1 MNFVVDDIVKGI
13 SDKYCITDMDMT
25 RGRILSVHG
34 DEIEVR
40 VMSHKSNP
48 SCLGTSYV
56 VEAQYFEKIGHI
68 KPFNREEVLELIAK
82 GNQNKLNEYDFYGA
96 DLSGA
101 NLRSADLSGANLRS
115 ADLSG
120 ADLSGA
126 NLRSAN
132 LRSADLSGA
141 DLSGADLRSAN
152 LRSADLRSADLSGA
166 NLRSANLRS
175 ADLSGADLSGADL
188 SGANLRSA
196 NLRSAD
202 LSGADLSGANL
213 RSANLRSAN
222 LRSADLSGADLS
234 GANLSG
240 ANLSGADLSGADLSG
255 ANLSGANLS
264 GANLLNVRYDE
275 CTGFFALVCPEEGSF
290 IGYKKA
296 NGHIVKLRITE
307 DALRSSATSR
317 KCRCSKAEVLS
328 ITTLD
333 GEDDGLTS
341 IPSNYDS
348 NFIYRVGTT
357 VEVEDFET
365 DRWDECAAGIHFF
378 ITRQEAVQY

>member
-13 SDKYCITDMDMT
+13 SDNYCITDMDMT

-48 SCLGTSYV
+48 FCLGASYV

-96 DLSGA
+96 NLRSA

-120 ADLSGA
+120 ANLSGA

-132 LRSADLSGA
+132 LSGA
-141 DLSGADLRSAN
+141 N
-152 LRSADLRSADLSGA
+152 LSGA
-166 NLRSANLRS
+166 N
-175 ADLSGADLSGADL
+175 
-188 SGANLRSA
+188 
-196 NLRSAD
+196 

-222 LRSADLSGADLS
+222 LRSADLRS
-234 GANLSG
+234 
-240 ANLSGADLSGADLSG
+240 
-255 ANLSGANLS
+255 
-264 GANLLNVRYDE
+264 ANLLNVRYDE

>member
-13 SDKYCITDMDMT
+13 SDNYCITDMDMT

-48 SCLGTSYV
+48 FCLGKSYV

-68 KPFNREEVLELIAK
+68 KPFDREEVLELIAK

-96 DLSGA
+96 NLSGA
-101 NLRSADLSGANLRS
+101 NLRSAN
-115 ADLSG
+115 LSG

-132 LRSADLSGA
+132 L
-141 DLSGADLRSAN
+141 
-152 LRSADLRSADLSGA
+152 SGA
-166 NLRSANLRS
+166 NLRSANL
-175 ADLSGADLSGADL
+175 
-188 SGANLRSA
+188 SGANLRS
-196 NLRSAD
+196 
-202 LSGADLSGANL
+202 
-213 RSANLRSAN
+213 
-222 LRSADLSGADLS
+222 
-234 GANLSG
+234 

-255 ANLSGANLS
+255 ANLSGANL
-264 GANLLNVRYDE
+264 LNVRYNE

-333 GEDDGLTS
+333 GEDDGVTS

>member
-13 SDKYCITDMDMT
+13 SDNYCITDMDMT

-48 SCLGTSYV
+48 FCLGASYV

-101 NLRSADLSGANLRS
+101 NLRSAN
-115 ADLSG
+115 LSG

-132 LRSADLSGA
+132 L
-141 DLSGADLRSAN
+141 
-152 LRSADLRSADLSGA
+152 SGA
-166 NLRSANLRS
+166 N
-175 ADLSGADLSGADL
+175 
-188 SGANLRSA
+188 
-196 NLRSAD
+196 
-202 LSGADLSGANL
+202 
-213 RSANLRSAN
+213 
-222 LRSADLSGADLS
+222 LS

-240 ANLSGADLSGADLSG
+240 ANLSGADLSGANLRSADLSG
-255 ANLSGANLS
+255 ADLS

>member
-13 SDKYCITDMDMT
+13 SDNYCITDMDMT
-25 RGRILSVHG
+25 RGRVLSVHG

-48 SCLGTSYV
+48 FCLGASYV

-101 NLRSADLSGANLRS
+101 NLSGANLRS
-115 ADLSG
+115 ADLRS
-120 ADLSGA
+120 A

-132 LRSADLSGA
+132 LRSA
-141 DLSGADLRSAN
+141 N
-152 LRSADLRSADLSGA
+152 LSGA
-166 NLRSANLRS
+166 N
-175 ADLSGADLSGADL
+175 
-188 SGANLRSA
+188 
-196 NLRSAD
+196 
-202 LSGADLSGANL
+202 LSGANL

-222 LRSADLSGADLS
+222 LS
-234 GANLSG
+234 GANLRSANLRS
-240 ANLSGADLSGADLSG
+240 ANLSGADLRS
-255 ANLSGANLS
+255 
-264 GANLLNVRYDE
+264 ANLLNVRYDE

>member
-13 SDKYCITDMDMT
+13 SDNYCITDMDMT

-48 SCLGTSYV
+48 FCLGASYV

-101 NLRSADLSGANLRS
+101 NLRSADLRSADLSGANLRS

-120 ADLSGA
+120 
-126 NLRSAN
+126 
-132 LRSADLSGA
+132 
-141 DLSGADLRSAN
+141 AN

-166 NLRSANLRS
+166 NLRSA
-175 ADLSGADLSGADL
+175 
-188 SGANLRSA
+188 
-196 NLRSAD
+196 
-202 LSGADLSGANL
+202 
-213 RSANLRSAN
+213 
-222 LRSADLSGADLS
+222 DLS

-240 ANLSGADLSGADLSG
+240 ANLRSADLRSAD
-255 ANLSGANLS
+255 
-264 GANLLNVRYDE
+264 LLNVRYDE

>member
-13 SDKYCITDMDMT
+13 SDNYCITDMDMT

-48 SCLGTSYV
+48 FCLGASYV

-101 NLRSADLSGANLRS
+101 NLRSA
-115 ADLSG
+115 
-120 ADLSGA
+120 
-126 NLRSAN
+126 
-132 LRSADLSGA
+132 
-141 DLSGADLRSAN
+141 
-152 LRSADLRSADLSGA
+152 
-166 NLRSANLRS
+166 
-175 ADLSGADLSGADL
+175 
-188 SGANLRSA
+188 
-196 NLRSAD
+196 
-202 LSGADLSGANL
+202 NL

-234 GANLSG
+234 GANLRS
-240 ANLSGADLSGADLSG
+240 AD
-255 ANLSGANLS
+255 
-264 GANLLNVRYDE
+264 LLNVRYDE

-348 NFIYRVGTT
+348 DFIYRVGTT

>member
-13 SDKYCITDMDMT
+13 SDNYCITDMDMT

-48 SCLGTSYV
+48 FCLGASYV

-96 DLSGA
+96 DL
-101 NLRSADLSGANLRS
+101 RSADLSG
-115 ADLSG
+115 
-120 ADLSGA
+120 
-126 NLRSAN
+126 
-132 LRSADLSGA
+132 
-141 DLSGADLRSAN
+141 AN

-166 NLRSANLRS
+166 NLRSADLRS
-175 ADLSGADLSGADL
+175 
-188 SGANLRSA
+188 
-196 NLRSAD
+196 
-202 LSGADLSGANL
+202 
-213 RSANLRSAN
+213 
-222 LRSADLSGADLS
+222 
-234 GANLSG
+234 
-240 ANLSGADLSGADLSG
+240 ANLSGAD
-255 ANLSGANLS
+255 
-264 GANLLNVRYDE
+264 LLNVRYDE

-348 NFIYRVGTT
+348 DFIYRVGTT

>member
-13 SDKYCITDMDMT
+13 SDNYCITDMDMT

-48 SCLGTSYV
+48 FCLGASYV

-101 NLRSADLSGANLRS
+101 NLRSA
-115 ADLSG
+115 
-120 ADLSGA
+120 
-126 NLRSAN
+126 
-132 LRSADLSGA
+132 
-141 DLSGADLRSAN
+141 
-152 LRSADLRSADLSGA
+152 
-166 NLRSANLRS
+166 
-175 ADLSGADLSGADL
+175 
-188 SGANLRSA
+188 
-196 NLRSAD
+196 
-202 LSGADLSGANL
+202 NL

-240 ANLSGADLSGADLSG
+240 ANLSGADLSGANLRSADLSGADLSG
-255 ANLSGANLS
+255 ANLRSAD
-264 GANLLNVRYDE
+264 LLNVRYDE

-348 NFIYRVGTT
+348 DFIYRVGTT

>member
-13 SDKYCITDMDMT
+13 SDNYCITDMDMT

-48 SCLGTSYV
+48 FCLGASYV

-115 ADLSG
+115 A
-120 ADLSGA
+120 
-126 NLRSAN
+126 
-132 LRSADLSGA
+132 
-141 DLSGADLRSAN
+141 
-152 LRSADLRSADLSGA
+152 

-196 NLRSAD
+196 NLSGAN

-222 LRSADLSGADLS
+222 LSGANLRSADLSGA
-234 GANLSG
+234 NLRS
-240 ANLSGADLSGADLSG
+240 
-255 ANLSGANLS
+255 
-264 GANLLNVRYDE
+264 ANLLNVRYDE

>member
-48 SCLGTSYV
+48 FCLGASYV

-101 NLRSADLSGANLRS
+101 NLSGAN
-115 ADLSG
+115 
-120 ADLSGA
+120 
-126 NLRSAN
+126 
-132 LRSADLSGA
+132 
-141 DLSGADLRSAN
+141 
-152 LRSADLRSADLSGA
+152 
-166 NLRSANLRS
+166 
-175 ADLSGADLSGADL
+175 
-188 SGANLRSA
+188 
-196 NLRSAD
+196 
-202 LSGADLSGANL
+202 
-213 RSANLRSAN
+213 
-222 LRSADLSGADLS
+222 
-234 GANLSG
+234 
-240 ANLSGADLSGADLSG
+240 LSGADLSG

-296 NGHIVKLRITE
+296 SGHIVKLRITE

-333 GEDDGLTS
+333 GEDDGVTS
-341 IPSNYDS
+341 VPSNYDS
-348 NFIYRVGTT
+348 DFIYRVGTT

>member
-48 SCLGTSYV
+48 FCLGASYV

-101 NLRSADLSGANLRS
+101 
-115 ADLSG
+115 
-120 ADLSGA
+120 
-126 NLRSAN
+126 
-132 LRSADLSGA
+132 
-141 DLSGADLRSAN
+141 DLRS
-152 LRSADLRSADLSGA
+152 
-166 NLRSANLRS
+166 
-175 ADLSGADLSGADL
+175 
-188 SGANLRSA
+188 
-196 NLRSAD
+196 
-202 LSGADLSGANL
+202 
-213 RSANLRSAN
+213 
-222 LRSADLSGADLS
+222 
-234 GANLSG
+234 
-240 ANLSGADLSGADLSG
+240 
-255 ANLSGANLS
+255 ANLS

-275 CTGFFALVCPEEGSF
+275 CTGFFALVCPEKGSF

>member
-48 SCLGTSYV
+48 FCLGASYI

-96 DLSGA
+96 NLRSANLSGADLSGANLRSANLSGADLSGA
-101 NLRSADLSGANLRS
+101 NLRSADLSGANLS
-115 ADLSG
+115 GADLSGANLRGANLSG

-126 NLRSAN
+126 NLRSA
-132 LRSADLSGA
+132 D
-141 DLSGADLRSAN
+141 
-152 LRSADLRSADLSGA
+152 
-166 NLRSANLRS
+166 
-175 ADLSGADLSGADL
+175 
-188 SGANLRSA
+188 
-196 NLRSAD
+196 
-202 LSGADLSGANL
+202 
-213 RSANLRSAN
+213 
-222 LRSADLSGADLS
+222 
-234 GANLSG
+234 
-240 ANLSGADLSGADLSG
+240 
-255 ANLSGANLS
+255 LS

>member
-13 SDKYCITDMDMT
+13 SDNYCITDMDMT

-48 SCLGTSYV
+48 FCLGASYV

-96 DLSGA
+96 NLRSANLRSADLSGA

-120 ADLSGA
+120 ANLSGA

-132 LRSADLSGA
+132 LSGA
-141 DLSGADLRSAN
+141 N
-152 LRSADLRSADLSGA
+152 LSGA
-166 NLRSANLRS
+166 N
-175 ADLSGADLSGADL
+175 
-188 SGANLRSA
+188 
-196 NLRSAD
+196 

-222 LRSADLSGADLS
+222 LRSADLRS
-234 GANLSG
+234 
-240 ANLSGADLSGADLSG
+240 
-255 ANLSGANLS
+255 
-264 GANLLNVRYDE
+264 ANLLNVRYDE

>member
-48 SCLGTSYV
+48 FCLGASYV

-96 DLSGA
+96 DL
-101 NLRSADLSGANLRS
+101 RSADLSGANLRS
-115 ADLSG
+115 
-120 ADLSGA
+120 
-126 NLRSAN
+126 
-132 LRSADLSGA
+132 
-141 DLSGADLRSAN
+141 ADLRSAN

-166 NLRSANLRS
+166 NLRSADLRSANLRSADLRSANLRSADLRSADLRSANLRSADLRS
-175 ADLSGADLSGADL
+175 ADLSGANLSGADLRSADL

-196 NLRSAD
+196 D
-202 LSGADLSGANL
+202 L
-213 RSANLRSAN
+213 RSANLRS
-222 LRSADLSGADLS
+222 ADLS

-240 ANLSGADLSGADLSG
+240 ANLSGADLSGANLSG

-264 GANLLNVRYDE
+264 GADLSGADLRSANLLNVRYDE

>member
-13 SDKYCITDMDMT
+13 SDNYCITDMDMT
-25 RGRILSVHG
+25 RGRILSVYG

-48 SCLGTSYV
+48 FCLGASYV

-96 DLSGA
+96 NLSGA
-101 NLRSADLSGANLRS
+101 NLRS
-115 ADLSG
+115 
-120 ADLSGA
+120 
-126 NLRSAN
+126 
-132 LRSADLSGA
+132 
-141 DLSGADLRSAN
+141 
-152 LRSADLRSADLSGA
+152 
-166 NLRSANLRS
+166 
-175 ADLSGADLSGADL
+175 
-188 SGANLRSA
+188 
-196 NLRSAD
+196 
-202 LSGADLSGANL
+202 
-213 RSANLRSAN
+213 
-222 LRSADLSGADLS
+222 
-234 GANLSG
+234 
-240 ANLSGADLSGADLSG
+240 
-255 ANLSGANLS
+255 
-264 GANLLNVRYDE
+264 ANLLNVRYDE

-348 NFIYRVGTT
+348 DFIYRVGTT

-365 DRWDECAAGIHFF
+365 DRWDKCAAGIHFF

>member
-48 SCLGTSYV
+48 FCLGASYV

-96 DLSGA
+96 NLSGA
-101 NLRSADLSGANLRS
+101 NLRS
-115 ADLSG
+115 
-120 ADLSGA
+120 
-126 NLRSAN
+126 
-132 LRSADLSGA
+132 
-141 DLSGADLRSAN
+141 
-152 LRSADLRSADLSGA
+152 
-166 NLRSANLRS
+166 
-175 ADLSGADLSGADL
+175 
-188 SGANLRSA
+188 
-196 NLRSAD
+196 
-202 LSGADLSGANL
+202 
-213 RSANLRSAN
+213 
-222 LRSADLSGADLS
+222 
-234 GANLSG
+234 ANLSG
-240 ANLSGADLSGADLSG
+240 ANLSGADLRSANLSGANLRSADLRSANLSG
-255 ANLSGANLS
+255 ANLSGADLRSANLSGANLRSADLRSANLS

-365 DRWDECAAGIHFF
+365 DRWNECAAGIHFF

>member
-13 SDKYCITDMDMT
+13 SDNYCITDMDMT
-25 RGRILSVHG
+25 RGRVLSVHG

-48 SCLGTSYV
+48 FCLGASYV

-96 DLSGA
+96 
-101 NLRSADLSGANLRS
+101 N
-115 ADLSG
+115 
-120 ADLSGA
+120 LSGA

-132 LRSADLSGA
+132 L
-141 DLSGADLRSAN
+141 SGADLRS
-152 LRSADLRSADLSGA
+152 
-166 NLRSANLRS
+166 
-175 ADLSGADLSGADL
+175 
-188 SGANLRSA
+188 
-196 NLRSAD
+196 
-202 LSGADLSGANL
+202 
-213 RSANLRSAN
+213 
-222 LRSADLSGADLS
+222 
-234 GANLSG
+234 
-240 ANLSGADLSGADLSG
+240 
-255 ANLSGANLS
+255 ANLS

-348 NFIYRVGTT
+348 NFIYRVGPT

>member
-25 RGRILSVHG
+25 RGRVLSVHG

-48 SCLGTSYV
+48 FCLGASYV

-101 NLRSADLSGANLRS
+101 NL
-115 ADLSG
+115 
-120 ADLSGA
+120 SGA

-132 LRSADLSGA
+132 LSGADLSGADLRSADLRSANLRSANLSGADLSGA
-141 DLSGADLRSAN
+141 DLSGADLRSA
-152 LRSADLRSADLSGA
+152 D
-166 NLRSANLRS
+166 LRSANLRS
-175 ADLSGADLSGADL
+175 
-188 SGANLRSA
+188 
-196 NLRSAD
+196 
-202 LSGADLSGANL
+202 
-213 RSANLRSAN
+213 
-222 LRSADLSGADLS
+222 
-234 GANLSG
+234 

-255 ANLSGANLS
+255 ANLSGANLRSANLSGADLS
-264 GANLLNVRYDE
+264 GANLSGANLRSANLSGADLSGANLSGANLRSADLLNVRYDE

>member
-48 SCLGTSYV
+48 FCLGASYV

-96 DLSGA
+96 NLRSANLSGADLRSANLRSANLSGA
-101 NLRSADLSGANLRS
+101 NLRSANLSGADLRSANLRS
-115 ADLSG
+115 ANLSGADLRSANLSGADLRSANLRSANLSGADLRSANLSG

-132 LRSADLSGA
+132 LSGANLRSAN
-141 DLSGADLRSAN
+141 LSGADLRSAN
-152 LRSADLRSADLSGA
+152 LRS
-166 NLRSANLRS
+166 
-175 ADLSGADLSGADL
+175 
-188 SGANLRSA
+188 
-196 NLRSAD
+196 
-202 LSGADLSGANL
+202 
-213 RSANLRSAN
+213 
-222 LRSADLSGADLS
+222 
-234 GANLSG
+234 
-240 ANLSGADLSGADLSG
+240 
-255 ANLSGANLS
+255 
-264 GANLLNVRYDE
+264 ANLLNVRYDE

-348 NFIYRVGTT
+348 DFIYRVGTT

>member
-48 SCLGTSYV
+48 FCLGASYV

-101 NLRSADLSGANLRS
+101 
-115 ADLSG
+115 
-120 ADLSGA
+120 
-126 NLRSAN
+126 
-132 LRSADLSGA
+132 
-141 DLSGADLRSAN
+141 
-152 LRSADLRSADLSGA
+152 
-166 NLRSANLRS
+166 
-175 ADLSGADLSGADL
+175 
-188 SGANLRSA
+188 
-196 NLRSAD
+196 
-202 LSGADLSGANL
+202 
-213 RSANLRSAN
+213 
-222 LRSADLSGADLS
+222 
-234 GANLSG
+234 
-240 ANLSGADLSGADLSG
+240 DLSGADLSG

-264 GANLLNVRYDE
+264 GANLRRANLSGADLSGADLSGADLSSADLSGANLRSADLLNVRYDE

-357 VEVEDFET
+357 VEVEDFEI
-365 DRWDECAAGIHFF
+365 DRWNECAAGIHFF

>member
-13 SDKYCITDMDMT
+13 SDNYCITDMDMT

-48 SCLGTSYV
+48 FCLGASYV

-96 DLSGA
+96 NLSGANLRSA

-120 ADLSGA
+120 A
-126 NLRSAN
+126 N
-132 LRSADLSGA
+132 
-141 DLSGADLRSAN
+141 
-152 LRSADLRSADLSGA
+152 
-166 NLRSANLRS
+166 
-175 ADLSGADLSGADL
+175 LSGADL

-196 NLRSAD
+196 NL
-202 LSGADLSGANL
+202 SGANLSGANL

-222 LRSADLSGADLS
+222 LRSADLSGA
-234 GANLSG
+234 NLSG
-240 ANLSGADLSGADLSG
+240 ANLSGAD
-255 ANLSGANLS
+255 
-264 GANLLNVRYDE
+264 LLNVRYDE

>member
-1 MNFVVDDIVKGI
+1 MYIKLNGILQYNIKEMLGNSMNFVVDDIVKGI

-40 VMSHKSNP
+40 VMSHKSN
-48 SCLGTSYV
+48 SFCLGASYV

-96 DLSGA
+96 
-101 NLRSADLSGANLRS
+101 NLISAD
-115 ADLSG
+115 
-120 ADLSGA
+120 
-126 NLRSAN
+126 LRSAN
-132 LRSADLSGA
+132 LSGA
-141 DLSGADLRSAN
+141 NLSGADLRSAN
-152 LRSADLRSADLSGA
+152 LRSADL
-166 NLRSANLRS
+166 
-175 ADLSGADLSGADL
+175 SGAD
-188 SGANLRSA
+188 
-196 NLRSAD
+196 
-202 LSGADLSGANL
+202 
-213 RSANLRSAN
+213 
-222 LRSADLSGADLS
+222 
-234 GANLSG
+234 
-240 ANLSGADLSGADLSG
+240 
-255 ANLSGANLS
+255 
-264 GANLLNVRYDE
+264 LLNVRYDE

>member
-48 SCLGTSYV
+48 FCLGASYV

-96 DLSGA
+96 DL
-101 NLRSADLSGANLRS
+101 RSAN
-115 ADLSG
+115 LSG

-132 LRSADLSGA
+132 LSG
-141 DLSGADLRSAN
+141 
-152 LRSADLRSADLSGA
+152 ADLSGA
-166 NLRSANLRS
+166 NLRSANL
-175 ADLSGADLSGADL
+175 SGADLRSANLSGADL

-196 NLRSAD
+196 NLSGANLRSANLSGANLRSAN

-213 RSANLRSAN
+213 RS
-222 LRSADLSGADLS
+222 
-234 GANLSG
+234 
-240 ANLSGADLSGADLSG
+240 
-255 ANLSGANLS
+255 
-264 GANLLNVRYDE
+264 ANLLNVRYDE

-348 NFIYRVGTT
+348 DFIYRVGTT

>member
-48 SCLGTSYV
+48 FCLGASYV

-101 NLRSADLSGANLRS
+101 DLRNANLRN
-115 ADLSG
+115 
-120 ADLSGA
+120 A
-126 NLRSAN
+126 N
-132 LRSADLSGA
+132 LSGA
-141 DLSGADLRSAN
+141 DLSGADLRNAN
-152 LRSADLRSADLSGA
+152 
-166 NLRSANLRS
+166 
-175 ADLSGADLSGADL
+175 
-188 SGANLRSA
+188 
-196 NLRSAD
+196 
-202 LSGADLSGANL
+202 
-213 RSANLRSAN
+213 
-222 LRSADLSGADLS
+222 LS

-240 ANLSGADLSGADLSG
+240 ANLSGADLRNADLRN
-255 ANLSGANLS
+255 ADLRNADLR
-264 GANLLNVRYDE
+264 NVRYGE

-296 NGHIVKLRITE
+296 SGHIVKLRITE

-333 GEDDGLTS
+333 GEDDGVTS
-341 IPSNYDS
+341 VPSNYDS
-348 NFIYRVGTT
+348 DFIYRVGTT
-357 VEVEDFET
+357 VEVENFET

>member
-48 SCLGTSYV
+48 FCLGASYV

-96 DLSGA
+96 NLS
-101 NLRSADLSGANLRS
+101 
-115 ADLSG
+115 
-120 ADLSGA
+120 
-126 NLRSAN
+126 SAN
-132 LRSADLSGA
+132 
-141 DLSGADLRSAN
+141 LRSAN
-152 LRSADLRSADLSGA
+152 LRSADLRSADLRSANLSSADLSGANLSGANLSSANLSSA
-166 NLRSANLRS
+166 NLRSANL
-175 ADLSGADLSGADL
+175 
-188 SGANLRSA
+188 SGANLS
-196 NLRSAD
+196 
-202 LSGADLSGANL
+202 
-213 RSANLRSAN
+213 SANLRSAN
-222 LRSADLSGADLS
+222 LRSADLRS
-234 GANLSG
+234 ANLRS
-240 ANLSGADLSGADLSG
+240 AD
-255 ANLSGANLS
+255 
-264 GANLLNVRYDE
+264 LLNVRYDE

>member
-13 SDKYCITDMDMT
+13 SDNYCITDMDMT

-48 SCLGTSYV
+48 FCLGASYV

-96 DLSGA
+96 NLRSANLRSADLRSA

-115 ADLSG
+115 AN
-120 ADLSGA
+120 LSGA

-132 LRSADLSGA
+132 LRSAD
-141 DLSGADLRSAN
+141 
-152 LRSADLRSADLSGA
+152 
-166 NLRSANLRS
+166 
-175 ADLSGADLSGADL
+175 
-188 SGANLRSA
+188 
-196 NLRSAD
+196 
-202 LSGADLSGANL
+202 
-213 RSANLRSAN
+213 
-222 LRSADLSGADLS
+222 
-234 GANLSG
+234 
-240 ANLSGADLSGADLSG
+240 
-255 ANLSGANLS
+255 
-264 GANLLNVRYDE
+264 LLNVRYDE

-348 NFIYRVGTT
+348 DFIYRVGTT

>member
-13 SDKYCITDMDMT
+13 SDNYCITDMDMT

-48 SCLGTSYV
+48 FCLGASYV

-96 DLSGA
+96 
-101 NLRSADLSGANLRS
+101 
-115 ADLSG
+115 
-120 ADLSGA
+120 

-132 LRSADLSGA
+132 
-141 DLSGADLRSAN
+141 
-152 LRSADLRSADLSGA
+152 
-166 NLRSANLRS
+166 
-175 ADLSGADLSGADL
+175 
-188 SGANLRSA
+188 
-196 NLRSAD
+196 

-222 LRSADLSGADLS
+222 L
-234 GANLSG
+234 SG
-240 ANLSGADLSGADLSG
+240 ANLSGADLSGANLRSANLRS
-255 ANLSGANLS
+255 ANLSGANLRSADLS
-264 GANLLNVRYDE
+264 GANLRSANLSGANLRSANLRSANLLNVRYDE

-348 NFIYRVGTT
+348 DFIYRVGTT

>member
-13 SDKYCITDMDMT
+13 SDNYCITDMDMT

-48 SCLGTSYV
+48 FCLGASYV

-115 ADLSG
+115 A
-120 ADLSGA
+120 

-141 DLSGADLRSAN
+141 N
-152 LRSADLRSADLSGA
+152 LRS
-166 NLRSANLRS
+166 
-175 ADLSGADLSGADL
+175 
-188 SGANLRSA
+188 
-196 NLRSAD
+196 
-202 LSGADLSGANL
+202 
-213 RSANLRSAN
+213 
-222 LRSADLSGADLS
+222 
-234 GANLSG
+234 
-240 ANLSGADLSGADLSG
+240 
-255 ANLSGANLS
+255 
-264 GANLLNVRYDE
+264 ANLLNVRYDE

>member
-13 SDKYCITDMDMT
+13 SDNYCITDMDMT

-48 SCLGTSYV
+48 FCLGVSYV

-101 NLRSADLSGANLRS
+101 NLRSA
-115 ADLSG
+115 
-120 ADLSGA
+120 
-126 NLRSAN
+126 
-132 LRSADLSGA
+132 
-141 DLSGADLRSAN
+141 
-152 LRSADLRSADLSGA
+152 
-166 NLRSANLRS
+166 
-175 ADLSGADLSGADL
+175 
-188 SGANLRSA
+188 
-196 NLRSAD
+196 
-202 LSGADLSGANL
+202 
-213 RSANLRSAN
+213 
-222 LRSADLSGADLS
+222 
-234 GANLSG
+234 NLSG

-255 ANLSGANLS
+255 ANLRSANLSGANLSGANLRSANLSGANLRSANLRSANLRSANLS

-333 GEDDGLTS
+333 GKDDGLTS

-348 NFIYRVGTT
+348 DFIYRVGTT

>member
-1 MNFVVDDIVKGI
+1 M
-13 SDKYCITDMDMT
+13 SWS
-25 RGRILSVHG
+25 IL
-34 DEIEVR
+34 
-40 VMSHKSNP
+40 
-48 SCLGTSYV
+48 V

-96 DLSGA
+96 NLSGA
-101 NLRSADLSGANLRS
+101 NLRSAD
-115 ADLSG
+115 
-120 ADLSGA
+120 
-126 NLRSAN
+126 
-132 LRSADLSGA
+132 
-141 DLSGADLRSAN
+141 
-152 LRSADLRSADLSGA
+152 
-166 NLRSANLRS
+166 
-175 ADLSGADLSGADL
+175 
-188 SGANLRSA
+188 
-196 NLRSAD
+196 
-202 LSGADLSGANL
+202 
-213 RSANLRSAN
+213 
-222 LRSADLSGADLS
+222 
-234 GANLSG
+234 
-240 ANLSGADLSGADLSG
+240 
-255 ANLSGANLS
+255 
-264 GANLLNVRYDE
+264 LLNVRYDE

>member
-34 DEIEVR
+34 DEIEIR

-48 SCLGTSYV
+48 FCLGASYV

-96 DLSGA
+96 
-101 NLRSADLSGANLRS
+101 
-115 ADLSG
+115 
-120 ADLSGA
+120 

-132 LRSADLSGA
+132 LRSADLRSA
-141 DLSGADLRSAN
+141 NLRSAD

-175 ADLSGADLSGADL
+175 ADL
-188 SGANLRSA
+188 
-196 NLRSAD
+196 RSAD
-202 LSGADLSGANL
+202 
-213 RSANLRSAN
+213 
-222 LRSADLSGADLS
+222 
-234 GANLSG
+234 
-240 ANLSGADLSGADLSG
+240 LSGADLSGADLSG
-255 ANLSGANLS
+255 ADLSGAD
-264 GANLLNVRYDE
+264 LLNVRYDE

-348 NFIYRVGTT
+348 DFIYRVGTT

>member
-48 SCLGTSYV
+48 FCLGASYV

-96 DLSGA
+96 DL
-101 NLRSADLSGANLRS
+101 RS
-115 ADLSG
+115 
-120 ADLSGA
+120 
-126 NLRSAN
+126 
-132 LRSADLSGA
+132 
-141 DLSGADLRSAN
+141 
-152 LRSADLRSADLSGA
+152 
-166 NLRSANLRS
+166 
-175 ADLSGADLSGADL
+175 
-188 SGANLRSA
+188 
-196 NLRSAD
+196 
-202 LSGADLSGANL
+202 
-213 RSANLRSAN
+213 
-222 LRSADLSGADLS
+222 
-234 GANLSG
+234 
-240 ANLSGADLSGADLSG
+240 
-255 ANLSGANLS
+255 ANLS

>member
-13 SDKYCITDMDMT
+13 SDNYCITDMDMT
-25 RGRILSVHG
+25 RGRVLSVHG

-48 SCLGTSYV
+48 FCLGASYV

-96 DLSGA
+96 DL
-101 NLRSADLSGANLRS
+101 
-115 ADLSG
+115 
-120 ADLSGA
+120 
-126 NLRSAN
+126 
-132 LRSADLSGA
+132 
-141 DLSGADLRSAN
+141 
-152 LRSADLRSADLSGA
+152 RSADLRSADLSGA
-166 NLRSANLRS
+166 
-175 ADLSGADLSGADL
+175 D
-188 SGANLRSA
+188 
-196 NLRSAD
+196 
-202 LSGADLSGANL
+202 
-213 RSANLRSAN
+213 
-222 LRSADLSGADLS
+222 
-234 GANLSG
+234 
-240 ANLSGADLSGADLSG
+240 
-255 ANLSGANLS
+255 
-264 GANLLNVRYDE
+264 LLNVRYDE

-365 DRWDECAAGIHFF
+365 NRWDECAAGIHFF

>member
-13 SDKYCITDMDMT
+13 SDNYCITDMDMT
-25 RGRILSVHG
+25 RGRVLSVHG

-48 SCLGTSYV
+48 FCLGASYV

-96 DLSGA
+96 NLRSADLRSA

-115 ADLSG
+115 AD
-120 ADLSGA
+120 
-126 NLRSAN
+126 LRSAN

-152 LRSADLRSADLSGA
+152 L
-166 NLRSANLRS
+166 
-175 ADLSGADLSGADL
+175 SGADLSGADL
-188 SGANLRSA
+188 RS
-196 NLRSAD
+196 
-202 LSGADLSGANL
+202 
-213 RSANLRSAN
+213 
-222 LRSADLSGADLS
+222 
-234 GANLSG
+234 
-240 ANLSGADLSGADLSG
+240 
-255 ANLSGANLS
+255 
-264 GANLLNVRYDE
+264 ANLLNVRYDE

-348 NFIYRVGTT
+348 DFIYRVGTT

>member
-48 SCLGTSYV
+48 FCLGASYV

-96 DLSGA
+96 NLSG
-101 NLRSADLSGANLRS
+101 
-115 ADLSG
+115 
-120 ADLSGA
+120 
-126 NLRSAN
+126 
-132 LRSADLSGA
+132 
-141 DLSGADLRSAN
+141 
-152 LRSADLRSADLSGA
+152 
-166 NLRSANLRS
+166 
-175 ADLSGADLSGADL
+175 
-188 SGANLRSA
+188 
-196 NLRSAD
+196 
-202 LSGADLSGANL
+202 
-213 RSANLRSAN
+213 AN

-240 ANLSGADLSGADLSG
+240 ANLSGANLRSANLRSADLSG

-264 GANLLNVRYDE
+264 GANLRSANLRSADLLNVRYDE

>member
-48 SCLGTSYV
+48 FCLGASYV

-96 DLSGA
+96 DL
-101 NLRSADLSGANLRS
+101 RS

-120 ADLSGA
+120 AD
-126 NLRSAN
+126 

-141 DLSGADLRSAN
+141 DLSGADLRSAD

-166 NLRSANLRS
+166 DLRS

-188 SGANLRSA
+188 RSADLRSA
-196 NLRSAD
+196 DLRSAD
-202 LSGADLSGANL
+202 LSGAD
-213 RSANLRSAN
+213 
-222 LRSADLSGADLS
+222 
-234 GANLSG
+234 
-240 ANLSGADLSGADLSG
+240 
-255 ANLSGANLS
+255 
-264 GANLLNVRYDE
+264 LLNVRYDE

>member
-13 SDKYCITDMDMT
+13 SDNYCITDMDMT

-48 SCLGTSYV
+48 FCLGASYV

-96 DLSGA
+96 
-101 NLRSADLSGANLRS
+101 
-115 ADLSG
+115 
-120 ADLSGA
+120 

-132 LRSADLSGA
+132 LSGA
-141 DLSGADLRSAN
+141 D
-152 LRSADLRSADLSGA
+152 
-166 NLRSANLRS
+166 
-175 ADLSGADLSGADL
+175 
-188 SGANLRSA
+188 
-196 NLRSAD
+196 
-202 LSGADLSGANL
+202 
-213 RSANLRSAN
+213 
-222 LRSADLSGADLS
+222 
-234 GANLSG
+234 
-240 ANLSGADLSGADLSG
+240 
-255 ANLSGANLS
+255 LS

-333 GEDDGLTS
+333 GKDDGLTS

>member
-13 SDKYCITDMDMT
+13 SDNYCITDMDMT

-48 SCLGTSYV
+48 FCLGVSYV

-96 DLSGA
+96 
-101 NLRSADLSGANLRS
+101 N
-115 ADLSG
+115 
-120 ADLSGA
+120 
-126 NLRSAN
+126 
-132 LRSADLSGA
+132 
-141 DLSGADLRSAN
+141 
-152 LRSADLRSADLSGA
+152 
-166 NLRSANLRS
+166 
-175 ADLSGADLSGADL
+175 
-188 SGANLRSA
+188 
-196 NLRSAD
+196 
-202 LSGADLSGANL
+202 
-213 RSANLRSAN
+213 
-222 LRSADLSGADLS
+222 LS

-240 ANLSGADLSGADLSG
+240 ANLSGA
-255 ANLSGANLS
+255 NLRSANLS

-333 GEDDGLTS
+333 GKDDGLTS

-348 NFIYRVGTT
+348 DFIYRVGTT